1 MKKFKLE
8 ITINERRRSTTTIST
23 HNENDIMKIYNK
35 RTWLNSEESSS
46 TSNVIAFDGDVLYEG
61 KSYRDTF
68 VKISDCKNSI
78 TLHKKD
84 SESMEYFT
92 NKLELLKN
100 EIELF
105 INYLE
110 KQ

>member
-1 MKKFKLE
+1 MKP
-8 ITINERRRSTTTIST
+8 
-23 HNENDIMKIYNK
+23 YNK
-35 RTWLNSEESSS
+35 RTWLNNEESSS
-46 TSNVIAFDGDVLYEG
+46 TSNVIAFDGDVLYED
-61 KSYRDTF
+61 KTYRDTF
-68 VKISDCKNSI
+68 LKIYDCKNSI

-92 NKLELLKN
+92 NKLELLKK

-110 KQ
+110 NTNGNRCK